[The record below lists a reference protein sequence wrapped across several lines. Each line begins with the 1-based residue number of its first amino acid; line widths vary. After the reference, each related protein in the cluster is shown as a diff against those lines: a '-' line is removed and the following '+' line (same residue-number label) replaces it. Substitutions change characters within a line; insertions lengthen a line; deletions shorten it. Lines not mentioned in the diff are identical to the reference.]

1 MYKIMQFIL
10 ILAIYSSVFA
20 KDSLVF
26 APLPMED
33 TKTIFTQ
40 FDPMVKFLEKKL
52 KKKIIL
58 DYNQNYA
65 DILKKFQENKI
76 DLAYLGPLPY
86 IKLKEKYILATPLV
100 HFKSR
105 NGNAFYTCS
114 LISTSNTNIE
124 IKDIKNKK
132 IALTQPLSTCGYLS
146 VNTLL
151 KKEKSLLENNKYQYL
166 GRHDSVALSVIR
178 REFDFG
184 GVKSSIAKKYT
195 NLGLKELAKTPLL
208 PSFSLIGNKATIQ
221 SDTLNQIIK
230 IMKNIKKEETQYW
243 GENIKYGCIEAKNS
257 DFNNL
262 RMLYYNTSIPNKG
275 NF

>member
-243 GENIKYGCIEAKNS
+243 AK
-257 DFNNL
+257 
-262 RMLYYNTSIPNKG
+262 I
-275 NF
+275 